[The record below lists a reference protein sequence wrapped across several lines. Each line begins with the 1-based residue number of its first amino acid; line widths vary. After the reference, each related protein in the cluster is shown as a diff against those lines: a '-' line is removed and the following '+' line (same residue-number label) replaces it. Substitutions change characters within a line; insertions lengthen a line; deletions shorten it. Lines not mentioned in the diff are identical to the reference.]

1 MKIFRKVK
9 GIEEPE
15 CDRYDMLVVDVD
27 GTLVNSK
34 KEISEHTKAVL
45 MEAQQRGKTVAI
57 ATGRSIA
64 GVRHVAKN
72 IGLPEYG
79 GYVIASNG
87 TTVVNCHNGK
97 CIYNQEIP
105 SDMYEP
111 VFEAAKMADV
121 GILVFHDDAKE
132 LISGNGINEYV
143 VADAKACDV
152 AIREADHF
160 IKELTF
166 PINKFLLAGDP
177 DRMKE
182 VERIMKEKFADR
194 LNIFR
199 SDPYYLEV
207 LPKFVDKGVAVEKL
221 MKHLDIKKAK
231 VICVGDS
238 YNDLPMLRCAG
249 LGVAMGNAQE
259 EVREASDYVTASN
272 DEDGVAKLVEKFM
285 TPISEEEQGKSEE
298 TVAVEKTDSV
308 GTDDLTE
315 I

>member
-1 MKIFRKVK
+1 
-9 GIEEPE
+9 
-15 CDRYDMLVVDVD
+15 
-27 GTLVNSK
+27 
-34 KEISEHTKAVL
+34 

-143 VADAKACDV
+143 VAEDV
-152 AIREADHF
+152 YKRQGLPALYA
-160 IKELTF
+160 L
-166 PINKFLLAGDP
+166 P
-177 DRMKE
+177 
-182 VERIMKEKFADR
+182 EK
-194 LNIFR
+194 
-199 SDPYYLEV
+199 
-207 LPKFVDKGVAVEKL
+207 
-221 MKHLDIKKAK
+221 
-231 VICVGDS
+231 
-238 YNDLPMLRCAG
+238 
-249 LGVAMGNAQE
+249 
-259 EVREASDYVTASN
+259 
-272 DEDGVAKLVEKFM
+272 
-285 TPISEEEQGKSEE
+285 
-298 TVAVEKTDSV
+298 
-308 GTDDLTE
+308 
-315 I
+315 